1 MKTQLV
7 KINEFKVLKD
17 KEFNFGGNHI
27 LVMGDN
33 GVGKS
38 SLLQFIQIALG
49 NQTHIP
55 QNATGSGEVIMEK
68 DGKQIIFKLK
78 FKDGKPII
86 DVKGEGV
93 YISNKK
99 SAIAELVGALDF
111 DIDKFVEMSKTDAGR
126 KKQVEIYKSFLP
138 HEVIEFMTKMEAKI
152 KAVYDERT
160 DITRDVK
167 NLNGSIELHDLIN
180 NVAELP
186 AIAAN
191 TVNIEF
197 VFEELKK
204 ANARNQNVTKI
215 KAGIDERTKNIA
227 EIDVEINRLVE
238 KKETLLKEV
247 GEAGEWLVK
256 NQPIPTQAL
265 EAKIETATEA
275 NNKAKS
281 AQGLID
287 DMNKLLVLKESVG
300 EMTAQIDAS
309 KQAIKDTIMQIEAPV
324 DGLTYDDD
332 GLYWNGVAV
341 NPDNLSTSEII
352 ELGIRLKMAENP
364 ELGILFIEHGE
375 SIGTERLKVIKEL
388 ADKNNWQILMEQVER
403 GEENLHIEIMADGSN

>member
-55 QNATGSGEVIMEK
+55 HNATGSGEVIMEK
-68 DGKQIIFKLK
+68 DGKQIVFKLK

-93 YISNKK
+93 YINNKK

-138 HEVIEFMTKMEAKI
+138 HEVIDFMTKMEAKI

-160 DITRDVK
+160 DIARDVK

-186 AIAAN
+186 AIAAS
-191 TVNIEF
+191 TVNIEL

-204 ANARNQNVTKI
+204 ANARNQNVAKI
-215 KAGIDERTKNIA
+215 KAGIDDRTKNIA
-227 EIDVEINRLVE
+227 EIDVEIARLVE
-238 KKETLLKEV
+238 KKDVLLKEV

-287 DMNKLLVLKESVG
+287 DMNKLMVLKESVG

-388 ADKNNWQILMEQVER
+388 ADKNNWQIIMEQVQR
-403 GEENLHIEIMADGSN
+403 GEENLHIEIMADGNN